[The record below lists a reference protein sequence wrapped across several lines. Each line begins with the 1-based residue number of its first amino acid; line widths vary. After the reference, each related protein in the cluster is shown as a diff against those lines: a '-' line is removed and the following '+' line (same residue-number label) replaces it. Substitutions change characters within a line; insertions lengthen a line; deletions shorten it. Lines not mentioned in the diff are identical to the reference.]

1 MNAAPHAESPGLRR
15 LPAAAVIAA
24 SLLLL
29 AGCNR
34 VRPTNMTPLDSAGM
48 HPDSIEQLQKYQIS
62 DGEIQQV
69 LIAGRAGMSEK
80 GCVELI
86 SLARARH
93 SVFAEGDAVAGLLS
107 AGMKE
112 GSALELVRLNQLMPF
127 AGEAEALRLAGI
139 SDDVILDV
147 AEHRA
152 KGDTV
157 LAGAR
162 IAELRDAGFSNA
174 QLVAALD
181 RGMSDK
187 QADQAIARHNDSIGG
202 HSFVRQYGRRR

>member
-1 MNAAPHAESPGLRR
+1 MKAALHAESIGLRR
-15 LPAAAVIAA
+15 VPAAVVAAA

-29 AGCNR
+29 AGCNK
-34 VRPTNMTPLDSAGM
+34 VRPTNMIPLDSAGM
-48 HPDSIEQLQKYQIS
+48 HPDSIEQLQKYQIN

-86 SLARARH
+86 SVARSRH
-93 SVFAEGDAVAGLLS
+93 GVFSEGDAVAGLLN

-112 GSALELVRLNQLMPF
+112 ASVMELVRLNQLMPF
-127 AGEAEALRLAGI
+127 AGEAEAMRLAGI
-139 SDDVILDV
+139 SDEVVLDV
-147 AEHRA
+147 ARHRA

-162 IAELRDAGFSNA
+162 LAELRDAGFSNA
-174 QLVAALD
+174 QLAAALD
-181 RGMSDK
+181 HGMSDK
-187 QADQAIARHNDSIGG
+187 QADEAIARHNYAVGG
-202 HSFVRQYGRRR
+202 HSFVHQYGRRR